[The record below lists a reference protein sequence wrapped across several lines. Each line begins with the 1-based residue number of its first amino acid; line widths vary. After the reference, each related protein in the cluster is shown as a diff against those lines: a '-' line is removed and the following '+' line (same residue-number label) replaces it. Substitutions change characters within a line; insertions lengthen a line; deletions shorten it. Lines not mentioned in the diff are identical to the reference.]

1 LNLPDRVAA
10 IRGQYDHCFG
20 CGINNPIGLQL
31 TGFERFDNTVRAT
44 FDPRLDYHGFSD
56 LLHGGIVATALDEI
70 MAWTAI
76 LVADVMV
83 MTGKLDLRYRKPAK
97 VDSSFVLQGELLER
111 RGRRLRISATMSDGS
126 LVVAQA
132 TGLFLA
138 IEDLSDPDPA
148 SAAVSEE

>member
-1 LNLPDRVAA
+1 MNLPDRVAA
-10 IRGQYDHCFG
+10 IRGKYDHCFG

-31 TGFERFDNTVRAT
+31 TGFERFDNMVRAT

-97 VDSSFVLQGELLER
+97 VDSSFVLQGELLEQS
-111 RGRRLRISATMSDGS
+111 GRRLRISATMSDGS